1 MSHHRSSQR
10 ARVIVAALTVP
21 LVLSGCSGN
30 KAEIEA
36 VCADIYAEISAVE
49 LAAESIYADLLVDG
63 VPYQDEHADRLETH
77 LANVE
82 YLEELSRGDV
92 RMDAGERADA
102 VDEVLV
108 QLNVGDEIGL
118 EEAINWTA
126 DTHDLILAA
135 CGY

>member
-1 MSHHRSSQR
+1 MSHHRSPQR
-10 ARVIVAALTVP
+10 AHLIVAALALP

-36 VCADIYAEISAVE
+36 VCAEIHAEISAVE
-49 LAAESIYADLLVDG
+49 LAAESIYTDLLVDG

-82 YLEELSRGDV
+82 YLEELSRGEV
-92 RMDAGERADA
+92 RADAGERADA
-102 VDEVLV
+102 IDEVLV

-118 EEAINWTA
+118 EDAIGWTA
-126 DTHDLILAA
+126 ETHDLILAA